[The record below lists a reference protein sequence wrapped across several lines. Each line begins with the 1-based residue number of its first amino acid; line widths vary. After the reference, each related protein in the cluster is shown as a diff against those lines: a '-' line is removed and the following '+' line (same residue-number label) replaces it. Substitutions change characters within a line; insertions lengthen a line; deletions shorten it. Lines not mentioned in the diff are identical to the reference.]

1 MLCDRVSVYFKR
13 GLLYNKER
21 SNEVKTMNAYE
32 HAEAIIKESSKS
44 FYKAFSNLPEDKAKA
59 VYAIYGFCRT
69 ADDAV
74 DIFQNEDKI
83 DELRTGIKATFDGKA
98 PDDLLF
104 EALSDTLSKYPS
116 ELSPYLD
123 LLEGLEG
130 DLKQRT
136 VETEEEFDRYCYNVA
151 STVGLMLLP
160 VIAKDALKKD
170 AEKVKHV
177 AIELGKAMQIT
188 NILRDVKEDLMG
200 QRVYFPE
207 SLLKKHNVLVKT
219 MRVGTVTPEYRSL
232 VEYYIDMANEKY
244 QVFYD
249 HVDLFDKDAI
259 KPTYYAAKFY
269 QAILDEIRK
278 NGYNNLTK
286 RHYVSKFRKWRL
298 MREAA
303 KELRGKGL

>member
-1 MLCDRVSVYFKR
+1 
-13 GLLYNKER
+13 
-21 SNEVKTMNAYE
+21 MNAYE

-74 DIFQNEDKI
+74 DLYQDEDKI
-83 DELRTGIKATFDGKA
+83 DELRSGIKATFDGKA
-98 PDDLLF
+98 PGDLLF
-104 EALSDTLSKYPS
+104 EALSDTLKKYPS

-130 DLKQRT
+130 DLKQRDI
-136 VETEEEFDRYCYNVA
+136 ETEAEFDRYCYNVA

-160 VIAKDALKKD
+160 VIAQDALKKQP
-170 AEKVKHV
+170 EKVKEV
-177 AIELGKAMQIT
+177 AVELGKAMQIT

-200 QRVYFPE
+200 QRIYFPE
-207 SLLKKHNVLVKT
+207 TLLKKHNVLVKT

-232 VEYYIDMANEKY
+232 VEYYIDLANEKY

-249 HVDLFDKDAI
+249 NADLFDADSI

-269 QAILDEIRK
+269 QAILDEIRQ

-286 RHYVSKFRKWRL
+286 RHYVSPFKKWRL
-298 MREAA
+298 MRKTK
-303 KELRGKGL
+303 KELQAKGL